1 MADNLLDM
9 SNAVSTEELRKLL
22 KLQVQK
28 LMSNP
33 ELAGKLPPL
42 MVWGAPGIGKS
53 SMLRFLYTLLN
64 EDFVSYD
71 EVTKKYS
78 LGIEVYRLGLLK
90 FNSLDVRKI
99 ARRYLQKL
107 SNQLNMICYVGIRE
121 GDLLA
126 MVDQILPSSVPAWTQ
141 LTVQSGG
148 TSELYSTGIGRLFLA
163 QDSDAAVERYLDRI
177 QLKKFTDATITDRQA
192 LMELIRQARTDQFS
206 GNIGENEPHIYSLC
220 APVYGAS
227 GKMVAGVSLCGL
239 QDVVCS
245 DQYDSYLEQICQAAA
260 QISREM
266 GYTPL

>member
-1 MADNLLDM
+1 MRATRDYTITSVKKALDI
-9 SNAVSTEELRKLL
+9 L
-22 KLQVQK
+22 KLFNDQHTS
-28 LMSNP
+28 LTLSEISEMS
-33 ELAGKLPPL
+33 
-42 MVWGAPGIGKS
+42 GIGKS

-99 ARRYLQKL
+99 ARRHLQKL
-107 SNQLNMICYVGIRE
+107 SNELNMICYVGTRE

-177 QLKKFTDATITDRQA
+177 QLKKFTDTTITDRQA

-245 DQYDSYLEQICQAAA
+245 DQYDSYLDQIRQVAA
-260 QISREM
+260 QISREL
-266 GYTPL
+266 GYTSL